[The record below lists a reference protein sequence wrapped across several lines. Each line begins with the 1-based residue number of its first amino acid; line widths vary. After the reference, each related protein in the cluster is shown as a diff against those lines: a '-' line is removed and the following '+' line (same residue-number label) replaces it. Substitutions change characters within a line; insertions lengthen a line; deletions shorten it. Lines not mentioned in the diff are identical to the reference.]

1 LDYSSRYRAYQTFIV
16 TLKSSF
22 FIKKK
27 AFLRYN
33 KPIFSYK
40 GIGMA
45 FDNEAYEEENFAE
58 MLEASFKEQEST
70 RITEGEVVEI
80 QESDNRAL
88 VGVGEKLEGILPL
101 DEIRDAEGKLLF
113 NVGDKIT
120 VMVIGHYNERPK
132 ISYKKVLEQEKTLAF
147 INLHKED
154 FESVVIEALVTK
166 KNKGGYLLEADDV
179 HFFLPRSL
187 AAFKD
192 TDQVVGKTIK
202 AQVVKVDP
210 AEASI
215 VVSRRKLF
223 NDERKRKK
231 EVIDALME
239 EDKVIEGTVKKITSY
254 GMFVDVGGI
263 DGLVHYNEIS
273 YKGPVNPS
281 KLYKEGDIVTV
292 KAIAYDKDKRHLS
305 LSIKAVQSDPWRE
318 VEEALEEGDTITVTV
333 SNIEPY
339 GIFVDLGNDIEGF
352 LHVSEI
358 TWDKNIKHPKDYLT
372 LGQEIDVEVIE
383 INSNTHKLRV
393 SYKRLQPKPFEEFM
407 RTSREGDLVKG
418 TVTSLTDFGAFIKVG
433 GVEGLLHNQDLSWD
447 KNAKCKETL
456 KVGDEIEVKIA
467 KINTEDEKISLN
479 RKALEESP
487 IDKFAANHKMN
498 EVLSAT
504 VRDVKDF
511 GVFVSLEGGV
521 DALIRN
527 EDLLPLTPEELV
539 IGQVIEAVIMVIDAK
554 RDRIR
559 LSVRKLERIKDQE
572 MLNEIND
579 DESNSLGDLIK
590 DQLK

>member
-1 LDYSSRYRAYQTFIV
+1 
-16 TLKSSF
+16 
-22 FIKKK
+22 
-27 AFLRYN
+27 
-33 KPIFSYK
+33 
-40 GIGMA
+40 MA

-179 HFFLPRSL
+179 HFFIPRSL

-239 EDKVIEGTVKKITSY
+239 EGKIIQGTVKKITSY

-281 KLYKEGDIVTV
+281 KLYKEGDVVTV

-393 SYKRLQPKPFEEFM
+393 SYKRLQPKPIEEFM

>member
-1 LDYSSRYRAYQTFIV
+1 
-16 TLKSSF
+16 
-22 FIKKK
+22 
-27 AFLRYN
+27 
-33 KPIFSYK
+33 
-40 GIGMA
+40 MA

-202 AQVVKVDP
+202 AQVVKVDA

-239 EDKVIEGTVKKITSY
+239 EDKIIQGTVKKITSY

-281 KLYKEGDIVTV
+281 KLYKEGDVVTV

-305 LSIKAVQSDPWRE
+305 LSIKAVQSDPWKE

-383 INSNTHKLRV
+383 INSVTHKLRV
-393 SYKRLQPKPFEEFM
+393 SYKRLQPKPFEEFLKK
-407 RTSREGDLVKG
+407 SREGDIVTG

-467 KINTEDEKISLN
+467 KINTDDEKISLN

-487 IDKFAANHKMN
+487 IDKFAATHKMN

-504 VRDVKDF
+504 VRDIKDF

-527 EDLLPLTPEELV
+527 EDLSPMTPEELT
-539 IGQVIEAVIMVIDAK
+539 IGQVIDAVILVIDAK

-590 DQLK
+590 DKFK

>member
-1 LDYSSRYRAYQTFIV
+1 
-16 TLKSSF
+16 
-22 FIKKK
+22 
-27 AFLRYN
+27 
-33 KPIFSYK
+33 
-40 GIGMA
+40 MA
-45 FDNEAYEEENFAE
+45 FDNESFEEENFAA

-70 RITEGEVVEI
+70 RIAEGEVVEI
-80 QESDNRAL
+80 QEGENRAL
-88 VGVGEKLEGILPL
+88 VGVGEKLEGILSL
-101 DEIRDAEGKLLF
+101 DEIRDASGKLLF

-120 VMVIGHYNERPK
+120 VMVMGHYNERPK

-147 INLHKED
+147 INAHKDD

-179 HFFLPRSL
+179 HFFLPRSH
-187 AAFKD
+187 AAFKE

-202 AQVVKVDP
+202 AKVIKVDP

-223 NDERKRKK
+223 NDERKRNK
-231 EVIDALME
+231 EVIDALMA
-239 EDKVIEGTVKKITSY
+239 EDKIQGTVKKITSY

-281 KLYKEGDIVTV
+281 KLYKEGDVVNV

-305 LSIKAVQSDPWRE
+305 LSIKAVQTDPWQE
-318 VEEALEEGDTITVTV
+318 VEEALEEGDIITVTV

-339 GIFVDLGNDIEGF
+339 GVFVDLGNDIEGF
-352 LHVSEI
+352 LHISEI

-372 LGQEIDVEVIE
+372 VGQVIDVEVIE
-383 INSNTHKLRV
+383 INSKTHKLRV

-407 RTSREGDLVKG
+407 KKFKEGDNVKG
-418 TVTSLTDFGAFIKVG
+418 TVTSLTDFGAFVKVG

-447 KNAKCKETL
+447 KNIKCKDTL

-467 KINTEDEKISLN
+467 KINANDEKISLN
-479 RKALEESP
+479 RKSLEESP
-487 IDKFAANHKMN
+487 IDQFATNHKMN
-498 EVLSAT
+498 ELVKAT

-527 EDLLPLTPEELV
+527 EDLYPLVPEELQ
-539 IGQVIEAVIMVIDAK
+539 IGQTIEAAILVIDPK

-559 LSVRKLERIKDQE
+559 LSVKKLERIKDQK
-572 MLNEIND
+572 MLDEIND
-579 DESNSLGDLIK
+579 NGSHSLGDLIK
-590 DQLK
+590 DQLKQ

>member
-1 LDYSSRYRAYQTFIV
+1 
-16 TLKSSF
+16 
-22 FIKKK
+22 
-27 AFLRYN
+27 
-33 KPIFSYK
+33 
-40 GIGMA
+40 MA
-45 FDNEAYEEENFAE
+45 FDNEAFEEENFAE

-80 QESDNRAL
+80 QEGDNRAL
-88 VGVGEKLEGILPL
+88 VGVGEKLEGILSL
-101 DEIRDAEGKLLF
+101 DEIRDASGNLLF

-147 INLHKED
+147 INAHKED

-239 EDKVIEGTVKKITSY
+239 EGKVIQGTIKKITSY
-254 GMFVDVGGI
+254 GMFVDAGGI

-281 KLYKEGDIVTV
+281 KLYKEGDIVNV

-305 LSIKAVQSDPWRE
+305 LSIKAVQSDPWKE
-318 VEEALEEGDTITVTV
+318 VEEALDEGDTITVTV

-339 GIFVDLGNDIEGF
+339 GVFVDLGNDIEGF
-352 LHVSEI
+352 LHISEI

-372 LGQEIDVEVIE
+372 MGQEIDVEVIE
-383 INSNTHKLRV
+383 INSDTHKLRV

-407 RTSREGDLVKG
+407 KKTREGDVVKG
-418 TVTSLTDFGAFIKVG
+418 TVTSLTDFGAFIKIN

-456 KVGDEIEVKIA
+456 KVGDEIEVKVA
-467 KINTEDEKISLN
+467 KINVEDEKISLN
-479 RKALEESP
+479 RKSLEESP
-487 IDKFAANHKMN
+487 IDKFALNHKMN
-498 EVLSAT
+498 EVVSAT
-504 VRDVKDF
+504 VRDIKDF

-527 EDLLPLTPEELV
+527 EDLSPMEPEELQ
-539 IGQVIEAVIMVIDAK
+539 IGQVIDAVIMVIDAK

-579 DESNSLGDLIK
+579 NDAHSLGDLIK
-590 DQLK
+590 DKFK

>member
-1 LDYSSRYRAYQTFIV
+1 
-16 TLKSSF
+16 
-22 FIKKK
+22 
-27 AFLRYN
+27 
-33 KPIFSYK
+33 
-40 GIGMA
+40 MA

-202 AQVVKVDP
+202 AQVVKVDS

-239 EDKVIEGTVKKITSY
+239 EGKIIQGTVKKITSY

-281 KLYKEGDIVTV
+281 KFYKEGDVVTV

-407 RTSREGDLVKG
+407 RTSREGDIVKG

-539 IGQVIEAVIMVIDAK
+539 IGQVIEAVVMVIDAK